1 MEQATNQIQEL
12 TLDECDAVSGGVKM
26 KMSKAIR
33 WGLGLAFDYLTS
45 LDWASGFEGSDQYDA
60 A

>member
-12 TLDECDAVSGGVKM
+12 TLDECDAVSGGLIM
-26 KMSKAIR
+26 IALWAI
-33 WGLGLAFDYLTS
+33 WNSAQSSTGGNSDM
-45 LDWASGFEGSDQYDA
+45 GSWNA

>member
-12 TLDECDAVSGGVKM
+12 TLDECDAVSGGVVM
-26 KMSKAIR
+26 RKAIR
-33 WGLGLAFDYLTS
+33 WGAGLLFDYLTS
-45 LDWASGFEGSDQYDA
+45 LDWSSGFEGSDEYYA